1 MEDNKGAVDFWYSHA
16 LISDA
21 TREGIY
27 SLCNFSRI
35 GPLTVLES
43 ANVTKSKVGIPH
55 KAHCIQGKLYQ
66 GA

>member
-16 LISDA
+16 LISEA

-27 SLCNFSRI
+27 SLCNFSHI

-43 ANVTKSKVGIPH
+43 ANVNKSRVGIPGE
-55 KAHCIQGKLYQ
+55 AHYIQGILHQ

>member
-35 GPLTVLES
+35 GPLSVLEG
-43 ANVTKSKVGIPH
+43 ANVNKSKVGVPYE
-55 KAHCIQGKLYQ
+55 ACNIQRELYQ

>member
-35 GPLTVLES
+35 GPLSVLES
-43 ANVTKSKVGIPH
+43 TNVNKSKVRAPH
-55 KAHCIQGKLYQ
+55 EACNIKSELNQ